1 MRSLIQDGCM
11 AGSGN
16 AKRRRTI
23 LRAQI
28 QPRLVSQLQRS
39 NKARGERKRLNGARD
54 SQTATAR
61 GIASV
66 LSAGEALRLGEQ
78 PKMSQANAAATK
90 NVFKKIQG
98 ELSQEVMLGV
108 CDGNNVTHRGYH
120 ALCKV
125 IKHRVTS
132 VAPEMRR
139 GLLPSSNKVAELRRK
154 MNSKLPQF
162 IGDYHHIDG
171 RRVIPEVRVGKNVVR
186 KSKEVILNDKNNVFA
201 DIRVVQR
208 SMVLFYDITV
218 EGESQNRNFHIEIYL
233 KATRSC

>member
-1 MRSLIQDGCM
+1 MCM
-11 AGSGN
+11 PGLGN
-16 AKRRRTI
+16 AKRCRTI

-39 NKARGERKRLNGARD
+39 NKARGERKRFFEARD

-61 GIASV
+61 AIASV

-78 PKMSQANAAATK
+78 PRMSQANAVATQTA
-90 NVFKKIQG
+90 FKKIQK
-98 ELSQEVMLGV
+98 ELSEEVMLGV

-132 VAPEMRR
+132 VAPEMKR
-139 GLLPSSNKVAELRRK
+139 GLLPSSKKVAKLRRN

-162 IGDYHHIDG
+162 IGEYYHIDG
-171 RRVIPEVRVGKNVVR
+171 RRIIPEVRIGKNVVR
-186 KSKEVILNDKNNVFA
+186 KSKEVILNDKNNLFV
-201 DIRVVQR
+201 DIKVVQQ
-208 SMVLFYDITV
+208 SMVLFYNITV
-218 EGESQNRNFHIEIYL
+218 EGESQNLILLFYD
-233 KATRSC
+233 

>member
-1 MRSLIQDGCM
+1 M

-23 LRAQI
+23 LRSQI

-39 NKARGERKRLNGARD
+39 NKARGERKRLSGARD

-61 GIASV
+61 AIASV

-78 PKMSQANAAATK
+78 PRMSQANAVATQTA
-90 NVFKKIQG
+90 FKKIQR
-98 ELSQEVMLGV
+98 ELTEEVMLGA

-120 ALCKV
+120 ALCTV

-132 VAPEMRR
+132 VAPEMKQ
-139 GLLPSSNKVAELRRK
+139 GLLPSSKKVAELRRN

-162 IGDYHHIDG
+162 IGEYHHIEG
-171 RRVIPEVRVGKNVVR
+171 RRIIPEVRVGKNVVS
-186 KSKEVILNDKNNVFA
+186 KSKEVVLDDKNNLFA

-218 EGESQNRNFHIEIYL
+218 EGESQHQVISLI
-233 KATRSC
+233 